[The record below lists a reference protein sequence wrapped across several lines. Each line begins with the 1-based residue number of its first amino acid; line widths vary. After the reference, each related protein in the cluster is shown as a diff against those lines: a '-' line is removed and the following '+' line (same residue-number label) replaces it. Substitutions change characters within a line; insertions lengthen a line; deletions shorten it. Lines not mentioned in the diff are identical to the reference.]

1 MEQPSTS
8 AQQARRPAP
17 LPAQGSP
24 ADARP
29 PAAPGPRRG
38 QDAARAVRL
47 RPGRPG
53 RPAARP
59 RDGVRRMPRPRLTG
73 LGAGLLSTAAMVV
86 AGAVAWLLPVG
97 AQTVVFGVLFL
108 PVCALTGLWVRP
120 ADLAMGPVVVPL
132 AYAVGVLP
140 VAEGGGAGF
149 TGQVMGL
156 VTTLALNAGWL
167 YGGTLVAGVIVT
179 VRKVRLRS
187 AARRKARS
195 APRRPAAEQAA
206 PRTGQEP
213 RTGNEHGPSGRRAP
227 RSRVAP

>member
-38 QDAARAVRL
+38 QDAARAVRP
-47 RPGRPG
+47 RPGRPA

-59 RDGVRRMPRPRLTG
+59 RGVARRMPRPRLTG

-86 AGAVAWLLPVG
+86 AGAVAWLLPTG
-97 AQTVVFGVLFL
+97 AQTVAFGVLFL
-108 PVCALTGLWVRP
+108 LVCALTGLWVGRP
-120 ADLAMGPVVVPL
+120 TWRWARWWVPL
-132 AYAVGVLP
+132 AYAIGVLP

-156 VTTLALNAGWL
+156 VTTPALNAGWL
-167 YGGTLVAGVIVT
+167 YGGTLVAGVIVI
-179 VRKVRLRS
+179 VRKVRLMS
-187 AARRKARS
+187 AARRRARS
-195 APRRPAAEQAA
+195 VPRRPASEQAA
-206 PRTGQEP
+206 PRTGHEA
-213 RTGNEHGPSGRRAP
+213 GPTGRRAP

>member
-53 RPAARP
+53 RPGRDAARP
-59 RDGVRRMPRPRLTG
+59 RGVVRRMPRPRLTG

-86 AGAVAWLLPVG
+86 AGAVAWLLPAG
-97 AQTVVFGVLFL
+97 AQTVAFGVLFL

-132 AYAVGVLP
+132 AYAIGVLP

-179 VRKVRLRS
+179 VRKVRLMS

-206 PRTGQEP
+206 PRTDHEA
-213 RTGNEHGPSGRRAP
+213 GPSGRRAP

>member
-1 MEQPSTS
+1 
-8 AQQARRPAP
+8 
-17 LPAQGSP
+17 
-24 ADARP
+24 
-29 PAAPGPRRG
+29 
-38 QDAARAVRL
+38 
-47 RPGRPG
+47 
-53 RPAARP
+53 
-59 RDGVRRMPRPRLTG
+59 MPRPRLTG

-86 AGAVAWLLPVG
+86 AGAVAWLLPFG

-179 VRKVRLRS
+179 VRKVRLMS

-213 RTGNEHGPSGRRAP
+213 RTGHEAGPSGRRAP

>member
-38 QDAARAVRL
+38 QEAARTVRSRAA
-47 RPGRPG
+47 RPA

-59 RDGVRRMPRPRLTG
+59 RGVVRRMPRPRLTG
-73 LGAGLLSTAAMVV
+73 LGAGLLSTASMVV

-132 AYAVGVLP
+132 AYAIGVLP

-179 VRKVRLRS
+179 VRKVRLMS

-206 PRTGQEP
+206 PRTGQES
-213 RTGNEHGPSGRRAP
+213 RTGHEAGPSGRRAP